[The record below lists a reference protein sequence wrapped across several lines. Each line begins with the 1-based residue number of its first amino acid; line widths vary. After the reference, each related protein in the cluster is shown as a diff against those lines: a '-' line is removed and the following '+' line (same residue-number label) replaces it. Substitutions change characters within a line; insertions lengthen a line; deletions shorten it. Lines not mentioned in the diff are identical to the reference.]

1 VQHLDEILRLK
12 FQPHL
17 VVVLPSV
24 VIQELDGLKREEKRV
39 GLQARAALKAIYEAL
54 GDDLGWLRGQS
65 YAEEIS
71 GPLVTNNDDKV
82 LSCALYYAKNLGPSV
97 LLTADCGLAVKAG
110 INKMPTTD
118 MRGLLQLLPTVK
130 STSAAYEERRK
141 RRKLMPEPSNPPSS
155 PPSPQQPVQIRKP
168 ARGEDPQ
175 LPIVDIPGFTFLT
188 LGGGLPQADAGAAFV
203 ASAAAEKPTERFSFG
218 CLPDSVKTRVFSFL
232 TPRTLLLAQGVCLE
246 WFWLTN
252 NPSLWGQV
260 IKSSFCY
267 SIPNSQ
273 SVQQSLG
280 NNLPEEGE
288 DYIYDIKASAEE
300 SSMSYYPTTNSN
312 KGKQW
317 YLKWRRSVLPF
328 QVPRY

>member
-1 VQHLDEILRLK
+1 VQHLDEVLRLK

-24 VIQELDGLKREEKRV
+24 VIQELDGLKREENRV

-71 GPLVTNNDDKV
+71 GPFVTNNDDKV

-97 LLTADCGLAVKAG
+97 LLTADFGLAVKAG

-141 RRKLMPEPSNPPSS
+141 RRKLMPEASNPPSS
-155 PPSPQQPVQIRKP
+155 QPSPQQPVQIRKP
-168 ARGEDPQ
+168 TRGEDLK

-188 LGGGLPQADAGAAFV
+188 PTAIGGGLPQDSGAAFA
-203 ASAAAEKPTERFSFG
+203 ASAEKPTERFSFG